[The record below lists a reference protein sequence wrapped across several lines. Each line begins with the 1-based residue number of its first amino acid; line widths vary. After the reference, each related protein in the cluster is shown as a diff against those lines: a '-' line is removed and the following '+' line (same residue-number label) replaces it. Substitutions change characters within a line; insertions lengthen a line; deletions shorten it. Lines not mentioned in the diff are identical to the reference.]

1 VNPARGPI
9 APHAPGPW
17 PKRARLRVR
26 SEFLLLQ
33 ARGRRFTGP
42 LFALLVLPRTEG
54 PARIGL
60 TVSRKVGNAV
70 VRNRV
75 RRRLREAFRRRWA
88 TLPPVDLVCIVRSA
102 AADASWDDLVREV
115 DRLVGALARK
125 HA

>member
-1 VNPARGPI
+1 
-9 APHAPGPW
+9 
-17 PKRARLRVR
+17 
-26 SEFLLLQ
+26 
-33 ARGRRFTGP
+33 

>member
-1 VNPARGPI
+1 MTPARGPI
-9 APHAPGPW
+9 APDAPGAW

-33 ARGRRFTGP
+33 TRGRRFAGP
-42 LFALLVLPRTEG
+42 LFALLVLPRASG

-75 RRRLREAFRRRWA
+75 RRRLREAFRRRWPS
-88 TLPPVDLVCIVRSA
+88 LPSVDLVCIVRSA
-102 AADASWDDLVREV
+102 AADASWDDLAREV
-115 DRLVGALARK
+115 DRLTGALARK